1 MLSAAEICDRHRTLV
16 AAGFLALGLGF
27 ATGAIRH
34 LIEGPQAL
42 QWVER
47 GLAGLAV
54 LVIVGAMVWKSMKS
68 AGRGASYI
76 GGKGFVG
83 EAVTKAHVASWAST
97 FILISVLKV
106 FVADQADLPHEFYFD
121 VILAVMLLVHGFVF
135 FALTRSVQM
144 EEDDHA

>member
-1 MLSAAEICDRHRTLV
+1 MLSAAEVCDRHRTAV
-16 AAGFLALGLGF
+16 SAGFLALGLGF
-27 ATGAIRH
+27 AIGALRH
-34 LIEGPQAL
+34 IIEGPQAL

-47 GLAGLAV
+47 GLAGLSV
-54 LVIVGAMVWKSMKS
+54 LLIVGAMVWKSMNS
-68 AGRGASYI
+68 AGRGGSYI
-76 GGKGFVG
+76 GEKGFVG
-83 EAVTKAHVASWAST
+83 EAVTRAHVASWGST
-97 FILISVLKV
+97 FILITVFKA